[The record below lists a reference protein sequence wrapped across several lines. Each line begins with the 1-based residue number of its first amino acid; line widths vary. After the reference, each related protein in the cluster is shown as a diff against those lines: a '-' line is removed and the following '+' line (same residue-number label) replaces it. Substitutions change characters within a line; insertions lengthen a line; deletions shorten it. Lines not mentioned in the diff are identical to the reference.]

1 MAPTLKDRDRILTT
15 RILPPKVGNIVVVK
29 HPEYGL
35 RIKRVAD
42 QSEREVV
49 LIDDNKE
56 ASIDSENL
64 GWVQNR
70 YVKGTVIHSF

>member
-29 HPEYGL
+29 HPEHGL

-42 QSEREVV
+42 QNEREVF
-49 LIDDNKE
+49 LLDDNKE
-56 ASIDSENL
+56 ASSENL